1 MQNQKKINFYSLYIL
16 PFLVVATGSTFYLY
30 EFFLRVLPGVLSYN
44 IMHDMKINASTFGV
58 IGTCFYYGYIP
69 MQIPIGI
76 LCDRFGPKKLLTASI
91 FTCSIATIIFG
102 YSHEPF
108 VSGFSRL
115 IIGAASAAAFV
126 APLALTTKWYDKK
139 HFALITGLIQL
150 LGCVGAIFGG
160 EPIAA
165 LTSNISWRQSV
176 IWAGIVGIILTFVY
190 IVVIKDSPKA
200 EEKIKTSN
208 NSLTNE
214 LSRLKK
220 VIANKQSWY
229 TAIAAMCCWA
239 PIAIFSE
246 LWGIPFLMDLQHIDN
261 AAAANES
268 AWVWYGV
275 ALGSPILGWISD
287 KISSRCIPII
297 ACGVIG
303 FISSTLLIYFH
314 IESVITIEAI
324 LFFYGLAAASQV
336 VTFGL
341 VSDNNNDETIG
352 TAIGFNNMA
361 VISGA
366 VLQTLVGIIISYMW
380 QGNLVDGSPVYTA
393 YEFRYAFLIIPI
405 ISLIEIFAGL
415 FLIKETHCKKIK
427 N

>member
-1 MQNQKKINFYSLYIL
+1 M
-16 PFLVVATGSTFYLY
+16 
-30 EFFLRVLPGVLSYN
+30 R
-44 IMHDMKINASTFGV
+44 DMKINATTFGI

-91 FTCSIATIIFG
+91 FACSIATIIFG
-102 YSHEPF
+102 YSYEPF
-108 VSGFSRL
+108 VSGLSRL

-126 APLALTTKWYDKK
+126 APLALTNKWYEKK
-139 HFALITGLIQL
+139 YFALIAGLIQL
-150 LGCVGAIFGG
+150 LGCIGAIFGG
-160 EPIAA
+160 EPIAS

-176 IWAGIVGIILTFVY
+176 IWAGMAGIVLTFIY
-190 IVVIKDSPKA
+190 LVVIKDSPNDK
-200 EEKIKTSN
+200 EKVKISN
-208 NSLTNE
+208 SSLNNE
-214 LSRLKK
+214 LSRLK
-220 VIANKQSWY
+220 VVLANKQSWY

-275 ALGSPILGWISD
+275 ALGSPIVGWISD

-297 ACGVIG
+297 ACGVISL
-303 FISSTLLIYFH
+303 ISSTLLIYFH
-314 IESVITIEAI
+314 IESVITIEML
-324 LFFYGLAAASQV
+324 LFFFGIAASSQV

-341 VSDNNNDETIG
+341 VSDNNDDETIG

-380 QGNLVDGSPVYTA
+380 QGNLVDGNPVYTV
-393 YEFRYAFLIIPI
+393 YEFRYAFIVIPI
-405 ISLIEIFAGL
+405 ISLIEILAGL
-415 FLIKETHCKKIK
+415 FLIKETQCKKVTH
-427 N
+427 